1 MRAESSYKKVKLENT
16 TIRCVP
22 ANIES
27 QFAREIR
34 VACASRN
41 SNLDK
46 CLNTD
51 ISVEDRVLELD
62 SKQPFFVYLLF
73 CNVCL
78 TKMHLLSVN

>member
-34 VACASRN
+34 VACASSN
-41 SNLDK
+41 SN
-46 CLNTD
+46 LNTD
-51 ISVEDRVLELD
+51 ISVKDRVLESD
-62 SKQPFFVYLLF
+62 SKQSFFVYLLF

-78 TKMHLLSVN
+78 TKMH

>member
-34 VACASRN
+34 VACASSN

-51 ISVEDRVLELD
+51 ISVKDRVLESD
-62 SKQPFFVYLLF
+62 SKQSYFVYLLF